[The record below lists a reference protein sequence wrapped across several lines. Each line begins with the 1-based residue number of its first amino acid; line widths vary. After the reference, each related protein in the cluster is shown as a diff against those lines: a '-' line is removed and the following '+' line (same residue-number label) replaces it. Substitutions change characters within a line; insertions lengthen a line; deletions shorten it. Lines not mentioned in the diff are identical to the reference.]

1 MKLVCYAHLLSAE
14 RQIVAG
20 ESLAGRGP
28 REECGM
34 AICES
39 NDGCYIFTCDDG
51 WNVMGDSLADSGA
64 EALEAGERMLPGIG
78 DRWRR

>member
-1 MKLVCYAHLLSAE
+1 
-14 RQIVAG
+14 
-20 ESLAGRGP
+20 
-28 REECGM
+28 M